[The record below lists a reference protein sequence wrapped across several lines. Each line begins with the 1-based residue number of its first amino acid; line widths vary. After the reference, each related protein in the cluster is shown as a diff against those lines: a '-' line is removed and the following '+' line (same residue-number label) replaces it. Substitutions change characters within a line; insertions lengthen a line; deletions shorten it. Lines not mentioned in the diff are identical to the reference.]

1 MSMHSIYLSSF
12 SCLSFFVS
20 PRLLIADVKADQSL
34 LIFRIFCGQCSCWVM
49 LVLRVV
55 RWMEKKDRLWAIEV
69 GV

>member
-34 LIFRIFCGQCSCWVM
+34 LILESSVAD
-49 LVLRVV
+49 VP
-55 RWMEKKDRLWAIEV
+55 V
-69 GV
+69 G